1 MIPYTDH
8 PALFKTCYLNVYKV
22 KLLEWEVPQEYR
34 IIKYSLKNCKFV
46 DEQGTGDSEQAE
58 KENSLSAGPKP
69 NKLSGTEC

>member
-46 DEQGTGDSEQAE
+46 DE
-58 KENSLSAGPKP
+58 
-69 NKLSGTEC
+69 